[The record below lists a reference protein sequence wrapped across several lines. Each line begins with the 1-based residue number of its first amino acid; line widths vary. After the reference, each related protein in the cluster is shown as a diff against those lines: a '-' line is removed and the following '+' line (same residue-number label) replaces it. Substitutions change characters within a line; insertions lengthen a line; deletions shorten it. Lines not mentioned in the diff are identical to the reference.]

1 MLWEAVR
8 VSNARH
14 SSRYSDIGM
23 AILGSA
29 DVDGCDGA
37 GAASGARGMA
47 GVASVI
53 PSCACLGE
61 ALLAAG

>member
-1 MLWEAVR
+1 
-8 VSNARH
+8 
-14 SSRYSDIGM
+14 M

-37 GAASGARGMA
+37 GAARGMA
-47 GVASVI
+47 GVVSVI
-53 PSCACLGE
+53 PSGACLGE

>member
-1 MLWEAVR
+1 
-8 VSNARH
+8 
-14 SSRYSDIGM
+14 M

-37 GAASGARGMA
+37 GAAGEARGMA

-53 PSCACLGE
+53 PLGGCLGE

>member
-1 MLWEAVR
+1 MT
-8 VSNARH
+8 
-14 SSRYSDIGM
+14 
-23 AILGSA
+23 ILGSA

-37 GAASGARGMA
+37 GAAGGARGMA

-53 PSCACLGE
+53 GSGLCLVE

>member
-1 MLWEAVR
+1 
-8 VSNARH
+8 
-14 SSRYSDIGM
+14 M

-37 GAASGARGMA
+37 GAAGGARGMA

-53 PSCACLGE
+53 PSGIRLGE

>member
-1 MLWEAVR
+1 
-8 VSNARH
+8 
-14 SSRYSDIGM
+14 M

-37 GAASGARGMA
+37 GAAGEAQGMA

-53 PSCACLGE
+53 PSGICLEE

>member
-1 MLWEAVR
+1 
-8 VSNARH
+8 
-14 SSRYSDIGM
+14 M

-37 GAASGARGMA
+37 GAAGGARGMA

-53 PSCACLGE
+53 PSDACLGE

>member
-1 MLWEAVR
+1 
-8 VSNARH
+8 
-14 SSRYSDIGM
+14 M

-37 GAASGARGMA
+37 GAAGGARGMA
-47 GVASVI
+47 GVATVI
-53 PSCACLGE
+53 SSGACLRE

>member
-1 MLWEAVR
+1 
-8 VSNARH
+8 
-14 SSRYSDIGM
+14 M

-37 GAASGARGMA
+37 GVAGGARGMA

-53 PSCACLGE
+53 PSAACLGE

>member
-1 MLWEAVR
+1 
-8 VSNARH
+8 
-14 SSRYSDIGM
+14 M

-37 GAASGARGMA
+37 GAGAGAAGGARGMA

-53 PSCACLGE
+53 PSGICLVE

>member
-1 MLWEAVR
+1 
-8 VSNARH
+8 
-14 SSRYSDIGM
+14 M

-37 GAASGARGMA
+37 GAAGGARGMA

-53 PSCACLGE
+53 PSGACLGE

>member
-1 MLWEAVR
+1 
-8 VSNARH
+8 
-14 SSRYSDIGM
+14 M

-37 GAASGARGMA
+37 GAAGEARGMA

-53 PSCACLGE
+53 PSGAYLGE

>member
-1 MLWEAVR
+1 
-8 VSNARH
+8 
-14 SSRYSDIGM
+14 M

-37 GAASGARGMA
+37 GVAGGARGMA

-53 PSCACLGE
+53 SSGLCLVE